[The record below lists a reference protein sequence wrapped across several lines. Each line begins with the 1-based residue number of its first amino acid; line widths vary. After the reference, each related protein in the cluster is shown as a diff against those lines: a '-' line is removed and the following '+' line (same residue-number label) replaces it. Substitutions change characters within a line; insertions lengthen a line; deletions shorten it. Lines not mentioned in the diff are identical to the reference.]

1 LRLAAFG
8 ATFEVAGGWVDK
20 CYVSFSCVEDE
31 DVFPAKGL
39 RKGPADGRGMDE
51 LKGKIA
57 KSIDGY
63 VRELREFISFPT
75 ISAEGKAIP
84 ETADFVS
91 NKLDSMGFRTH
102 RLTLPDAPPLII
114 ADLEGESRRTL
125 VFYNHY
131 DVQPV
136 DPLNEWTVEPFG
148 GEIKDGKMFGRGV
161 ADDKGDLMAR
171 IHAVE
176 LLLSKGGSLPVS
188 VKFVT
193 EGEEEIG
200 SPHLHEFVRRHGDRM
215 KGDIC
220 IWEGSDLSS
229 DGRPQFYLGAKGL
242 LYIEMTLE
250 TASLDLH
257 SMYAAVAP
265 NPAWRLIWALNHFK
279 DETGKVLI
287 PGFYDDIV
295 PPTREELERTDLND
309 FDAGAYGR
317 TLGAKELLRPSPGST
332 TARDTVFAPTC
343 NIAGFVSGYG
353 GPGSKTVLPRK
364 VMVKVDFRLVPNQ
377 DPDKIFLAVRR
388 YLDALGCADV
398 QLRSYSSE
406 LPGRTPLDTPFLAPL
421 IAASQEVYGMAPSVW
436 PSMAATGPISLFIN
450 ELKVPSVLTPS
461 VAYLGSGYHAP
472 NEHIMAAD
480 YPRAI
485 EFFAR
490 SIERL
495 ASAGAR

>member
-1 LRLAAFG
+1 M
-8 ATFEVAGGWVDK
+8 DK
-20 CYVSFSCVEDE
+20 CCVPTRVENE
-31 DVFPAKGL
+31 EHAFAKGL
-39 RKGPADGRGMDE
+39 RKGPVDGRGMDE
-51 LKGKIA
+51 LKGRIA
-57 KSIDGY
+57 RSIDGF
-63 VRELREFISFPT
+63 VGELKEFISFPT
-75 ISAEGKAIP
+75 ISAEGKAIS

-91 NKLDSMGFRTH
+91 KKLDSMGFRTQ

-114 ADLEGESRRTL
+114 ADLKGDIERTL

-136 DPLNEWTVEPFG
+136 DPLDEWKVEPFG
-148 GEIKDGKMFGRGV
+148 GEVKDGKIFGRGV

-176 LLLSKGGSLPVS
+176 VLLAKGGRLPVS

-200 SPHLHEFVRRHGDRM
+200 SPHLHEFVQKFGDRM
-215 KGDIC
+215 KGDVC
-220 IWEGSDLSS
+220 IWEGSDLAA

-265 NPAWRLIWALNHFK
+265 NPAWRLVWALSHFK

-295 PPTREELERTDLND
+295 PPTKEELERTDRNA
-309 FDAGAYGR
+309 FDPGAYGR
-317 TLGAKELLRPSPGST
+317 TLGVKELLRPSSGSS

-377 DPDKIFLAVRR
+377 DPDKIFVSIRR
-388 YLDALGCADV
+388 YLDRLGCADV
-398 QLRSYSSE
+398 QLRSYSNE
-406 LPGRTPLDTPFLAPL
+406 LPGKTPLDTPFLAPL
-421 IAASQEVYGMAPSVW
+421 VEAAQQVYGMAPNVW

-450 ELKVPSVLTPS
+450 GLKVPSVLTPS
-461 VAYLGSGYHAP
+461 VSYLGSGYHAP
-472 NEHIMAAD
+472 NEHIMEAD

-490 SIERL
+490 GIERL
-495 ASAGAR
+495 ASAGNG

>member
-1 LRLAAFG
+1 
-8 ATFEVAGGWVDK
+8 
-20 CYVSFSCVEDE
+20 
-31 DVFPAKGL
+31 
-39 RKGPADGRGMDE
+39 MDD
-51 LKGKIA
+51 LKGRIA
-57 KSIDGY
+57 GSIDGY
-63 VRELREFISFPT
+63 VGELKEFISFPT

-91 NKLDSMGFRTH
+91 KKLDSLGFKTQ
-102 RLTLPDAPPLII
+102 RLTLPNAPPLII
-114 ADLEGESRRTL
+114 ADLKGESERRL

-136 DPLNEWTVEPFG
+136 DPLNEWKVQPFG
-148 GEIKDGKMFGRGV
+148 GEIKDGKIYGRGV

-171 IHAVE
+171 IHAVQS
-176 LLLSKGGSLPVS
+176 LLARGGTLPVS
-188 VKFVT
+188 VKFIA

-200 SPHLHEFVRRHGDRM
+200 SPHLHEFIRKNGEEM
-215 KGDIC
+215 KGDVC
-220 IWEGSDLSS
+220 IWEGSDLAA

-250 TASLDLH
+250 TASIDLH

-265 NPAWRLIWALNHFK
+265 NPAWRLVWALNHFK
-279 DETGKVLI
+279 DETGRVMV

-295 PPTREELERTDLND
+295 PPTGEELERTDRNA
-309 FDAGAYGR
+309 FDPVEYGKA
-317 TLGAKELLRPSPGST
+317 LGSKGLLRPSPGST
-332 TARDTVFAPTC
+332 TARDTVFTPTC

-377 DPDKIFLAVRR
+377 DPDRIFASVRK
-388 YLDALGCADV
+388 YLDSMGCADV
-398 QLRSYSSE
+398 QLKSYSNE
-406 LPGRTPLDTPFLAPL
+406 LPGRTSMNTPFLKPL
-421 IAASQEVYGMAPSVW
+421 VDAASEVYGEAPNVW
-436 PSMAATGPISLFIN
+436 PSMSATGPISLFIN
-450 ELKVPSVLTPS
+450 DLKVPSVLTPS
-461 VAYLGSGYHAP
+461 VSYLGSGYHAP

-490 SIERL
+490 SMERL
-495 ASAGAR
+495 AKAPLA